1 MIMDIIKMKEKEIKK
16 KNRQLFL
23 LVYLYIDQCLI

>member
-23 LVYLYIDQCLI
+23 LVCLYLDQCLI